1 MADRDTYKYILKD
14 GNEIVDYGITNDL
27 ERREQEHR
35 SEGLKFTKMEKVGIA
50 TTREAAGAWQKRQHS
65 VVIPTPYITIKEN
78 ISMNLI
84 IHLIYSSRNI
94 GIHCPVELH
103 DPAVYRH
110 ALVKFILIFRFN
122 MLGNWNKKSFC
133 FFIIVFAQV

>member
-50 TTREAAGAWQKRQHS
+50 TTREAAGAWEEASIVH
-65 VVIPTPYITIKEN
+65 YKETHGGRRPRYN
-78 ISMNLI
+78 QNDS
-84 IHLIYSSRNI
+84 
-94 GIHCPVELH
+94 G
-103 DPAVYRH
+103 
-110 ALVKFILIFRFN
+110 K
-122 MLGNWNKKSFC
+122 
-133 FFIIVFAQV
+133 

>member
-50 TTREAAGAWQKRQHS
+50 TTREAAGAWEEAS
-65 VVIPTPYITIKEN
+65 I
-78 ISMNLI
+78 
-84 IHLIYSSRNI
+84 
-94 GIHCPVELH
+94 LH
-103 DPAVYRH
+103 YKDTHGGRRPRYNQNDSG
-110 ALVKFILIFRFN
+110 K
-122 MLGNWNKKSFC
+122 
-133 FFIIVFAQV
+133 